1 MITNN
6 PAVLVQIIGFGLF
19 LWVGLYVLVRGPRR
33 SPLIV
38 VSLIGLFAQA
48 LFFGTGALTDTRTDL
63 GWFMALERWSLWTI
77 VVPAAAWFHVSSL
90 IARAAHVEDPPAT
103 EPLFP
108 PAVVAAYTAGALLI
122 LIGTTSDLIVDYSRP
137 LGQPGAFAVGPGP
150 DYLFI
155 MGFLALTAAA
165 ALANLLRARR
175 ALGRGHGAG
184 GQAMARQL
192 SVLAGGALFF
202 LAGAL
207 WLTVRKNWG
216 LPISVLPGFLFLFVG
231 LAALGYGV
239 AHFGLLLDGQNVQRD
254 FLYNL
259 TGITLLNILYGGL
272 LALAGPGTVVSALAL
287 VALVTFTHTTF
298 DVGRNV
304 LDRLFFSPPERDA
317 RAEARDYASALGTT
331 PVTAPSTALEQ
342 EPAPIEPAPPA
353 AEAGG
358 PPDTEH
364 DYKAFPAQVRK
375 ALTGLKSPPQL
386 AKSPLLSLALVERR
400 VARAGQEDNRLN
412 RAAALRE
419 LLIEQIEGLRPD
431 ADGATHRVGE
441 AWRFYNVLY
450 YPYVR
455 ELSRKSAL
463 AEVRRLSEDRRR
475 SGQREPG
482 ELEQV
487 LAWLADVDEDTFYK
501 WQRRASDTIATILWE
516 ENGKIGREKDLLAQE
531 RT

>member
-1 MITNN
+1 MVTNN
-6 PAVLVQIIGFGLF
+6 PAVLAQIIGFGIF
-19 LWVGLYVLVRGPRR
+19 LWVGLYVLVRGVQRT
-33 SPLIV
+33 PLIV
-38 VSLIGLFAQA
+38 VSLIGLFSQA
-48 LFFGTGALTDTRTDL
+48 LFFATGALTDTRTDV
-63 GWFMALERWSLWTI
+63 GWFIALERWSLWTI
-77 VVPAAAWFHVSSL
+77 IVPAATWFHVSSL
-90 IARAAHVEDPPAT
+90 IARGARDDAQHAQPALFA
-103 EPLFP
+103 PL
-108 PAVVAAYTAGALLI
+108 VAAAYSAGALLI
-122 LIGTTSDLIVDYSRP
+122 LFGTTSDLIVDYSRP
-137 LGQPGAFAVGPGP
+137 QGQPGAFALPPGP
-150 DYLFI
+150 AYLII
-155 MGFLALTAAA
+155 MIFLALTATGAF
-165 ALANLLRARR
+165 ANLVRARR
-175 ALGRGHGAG
+175 AIARGYGTSDHAL
-184 GQAMARQL
+184 ARQL

-207 WLTVRKNWG
+207 WLTARKNWY
-216 LPISVLPGFLFLFVG
+216 LPISILPGFLCLFIG

-259 TGITLLNILYGGL
+259 TGIALLNLLYGGL
-272 LALAGPGTVVSALAL
+272 LALAGPATVVSALAL

-298 DVGRNV
+298 DLGRNV
-304 LDRLFFSPPERDA
+304 LDNLFFSRPERDA

-331 PVTAPSTALEQ
+331 PVTAPTLGLEP
-342 EPAPIEPAPPA
+342 EPAPIEEQASA
-353 AEAGG
+353 AEAAA
-358 PPDTEH
+358 PQEAEH

-400 VARAGQEDNRLN
+400 VARAGLEDNRLN
-412 RAAALRE
+412 RAVALRE

-431 ADGATHRVGE
+431 SDGSPHRVGE

-463 AEVRRLSEDRRR
+463 AEARRLSEERRR
-475 SGQREPG
+475 NGQREPDQ
-482 ELEQV
+482 LEQV

-516 ENGKIGREKDLLAQE
+516 ENGKLGQNSA
-531 RT
+531 